1 MEVRVSEIESLRT
14 AVIADIARARLEQ
27 AVLWGIHANI
37 DAEIEGLLRLSARLV
52 GVGYTDAPAAAT
64 AMRARF
70 AVALVHA
77 RAGVRCARRLG
88 LNTGSC
94 EAALAALRGAA
105 RGLR

>member
-1 MEVRVSEIESLRT
+1 MSEIAALRT
-14 AVIADIARARLEQ
+14 SLMADIERARREQ

-52 GVGYTDAPAAAT
+52 GVESTDAPAAAT

-88 LNTGSC
+88 LNTGVC
-94 EAALAALRGAA
+94 EAALSALRGAA